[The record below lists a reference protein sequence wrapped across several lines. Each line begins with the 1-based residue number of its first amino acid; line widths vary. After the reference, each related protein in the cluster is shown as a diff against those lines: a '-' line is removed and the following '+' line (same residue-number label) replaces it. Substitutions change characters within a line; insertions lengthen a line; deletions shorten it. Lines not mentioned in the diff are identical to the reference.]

1 MEKLLSRFINIIL
14 LDQDYENSQVV
25 KTFLE
30 KRNSIRSFNVVR
42 DGIEALDF
50 ILNESDIAK
59 SSSNWVILL
68 NIELPYV
75 KELLSEVR
83 KNPDLRTVPVVV
95 FTESDKNLV
104 EDKNILPSNYYILN
118 KKDIISCQEV
128 IESIENFH
136 HTTNVMRE
144 NLLSRSLSYML

>member
-144 NLLSRSLSYML
+144 NLRSRSLSYML

>member
-50 ILNESDIAK
+50 ILNESYIAK

-95 FTESDKNLV
+95 FTDSNKNLV
-104 EDKNILPSNYYILN
+104 EDRNILPSNYYILN

>member
-95 FTESDKNLV
+95 FTDSDKNLV
-104 EDKNILPSNYYILN
+104 EDRNILPSNYYILN

-144 NLLSRSLSYML
+144 NLLSRPLSYML